1 MSKKKRMGYIISVD
15 GNTDFEYNV
24 DDEILVFETLTQIEE
39 YAKVNKIDK
48 NKLNVYSVELED
60 EHEICFT
67 RLRWIRLQSFICGY
81 QFWGCVGSSK
91 DIRRTNS
98 ISHRKSP

>member
-39 YAKVNKIDK
+39 YVKVNKIDK
-48 NKLNVYSVELED
+48 DKLNVYSVELED
-60 EHEICFT
+60 
-67 RLRWIRLQSFICGY
+67 
-81 QFWGCVGSSK
+81 
-91 DIRRTNS
+91 
-98 ISHRKSP
+98 

>member
-1 MSKKKRMGYIISVD
+1 MSKKKRMGDIISVD

-48 NKLNVYSVELED
+48 DKLNIYSVELED
-60 EHEICFT
+60 
-67 RLRWIRLQSFICGY
+67 
-81 QFWGCVGSSK
+81 
-91 DIRRTNS
+91 
-98 ISHRKSP
+98 

>member
-15 GNTDFEYNV
+15 GNSDFEYNI

-39 YAKVNKIDK
+39 YAKANKIDK

-60 EHEICFT
+60 
-67 RLRWIRLQSFICGY
+67 
-81 QFWGCVGSSK
+81 
-91 DIRRTNS
+91 
-98 ISHRKSP
+98 

>member
-24 DDEILVFETLTQIEE
+24 DDEILVFETLAQIEE

-48 NKLNVYSVELED
+48 GKLNVYSVELED
-60 EHEICFT
+60 
-67 RLRWIRLQSFICGY
+67 
-81 QFWGCVGSSK
+81 
-91 DIRRTNS
+91 
-98 ISHRKSP
+98 